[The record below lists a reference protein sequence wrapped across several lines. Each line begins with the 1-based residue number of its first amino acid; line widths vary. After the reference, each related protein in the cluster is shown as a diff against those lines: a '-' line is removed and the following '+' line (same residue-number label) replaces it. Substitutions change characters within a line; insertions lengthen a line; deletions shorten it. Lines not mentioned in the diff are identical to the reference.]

1 MLYSVE
7 FQAGAIDDINR
18 LDTAI
23 AQRVR
28 NRLDGLVE
36 NAESMRHRMLTG
48 RLRGLF
54 RLRVGDYRV
63 LYTMD
68 RANRTHNR
76 ACGEAPWRGIS
87 VKRRGE

>member
-1 MLYSVE
+1 MPYSVE
-7 FQAGAIDDINR
+7 FQTAAIDDMQR

-23 AQRVR
+23 AQQVR
-28 NRLDGLVE
+28 NRLDGLAE
-36 NAESMRHRMLTG
+36 NAESTRHRMLTG

-68 RANRTHNR
+68 RANRTIVVR
-76 ACGEAPWRGIS
+76 AVRHRSEVYR
-87 VKRRGE
+87 